1 MHSMRHIEGR
11 QQKGMDGGLFR
22 EKYLRI
28 RDCIC
33 EDDYSD
39 KARLDER
46 IQIRQFR
53 FRQPVLP
60 YWRLRTRSP
69 IMSSLSSSLGRERSE

>member
-1 MHSMRHIEGR
+1 MHSMRYTQSGR
-11 QQKGMDGGLFR
+11 QKGMDGGLFR
-22 EKYLRI
+22 TNDHRI
-28 RDCIC
+28 RDYRC

-53 FRQPVLP
+53 FRQSILP
-60 YWRLRTRSP
+60 NRRLGTRSP
-69 IMSSLSSSLGRERSE
+69 VMSSLSSSLGRERSE

>member
-1 MHSMRHIEGR
+1 MADFYWNNDHR
-11 QQKGMDGGLFR
+11 L
-22 EKYLRI
+22 
-28 RDCIC
+28 RDCIG

-53 FRQPVLP
+53 FRQPVLSNR
-60 YWRLRTRSP
+60 RLGTRSP
-69 IMSSLSSSLGRERSE
+69 VVSSLTSSLGRERSE

>member
-1 MHSMRHIEGR
+1 MHRMRYTQSGR
-11 QQKGMDGGLFR
+11 QTGMDSGRFR
-22 EKYLRI
+22 TNNHRI
-28 RDCIC
+28 RDYMF

-53 FRQPVLP
+53 FRQSILP
-60 YWRLRTRSP
+60 YRRLGTRSP
-69 IMSSLSSSLGRERSE
+69 IMSSLPSSLRRERSE